1 MRKTE
6 QPLGLMASKGKAPKL
21 GGGRGMGGEGGP
33 SGLNDWSNTLSLLY
47 IRAWMQASA
56 VTVWMEAFNA
66 PSGTQQQQQQT
77 LPLACETRFAALK
90 KKEKKTHASVFSNVQ
105 TNPLLC

>member
-1 MRKTE
+1 
-6 QPLGLMASKGKAPKL
+6 
-21 GGGRGMGGEGGP
+21 MGGEGGP

-66 PSGTQQQQQQT
+66 PSGTQQQQQM
-77 LPLACETRFAALK
+77 LPLACETRFTALK
-90 KKEKKTHASVFSNVQ
+90 KKKKRHMHRCFQ
-105 TNPLLC
+105 TCKRTRCCVDPKTEQERDNECSRPSRGGRSSEVIG